1 MGTKMYKATYV
12 LVKHFFKTDGFQTDG
27 FRRMPFR
34 QAPSHRKESASGLLQ
49 RVPSKK
55 RLREWQRQATRQS
68 PGINLSDSF
77 VKLPT
82 TTLNT
87 LKYYEILVFVVL
99 LEKLDTM

>member
-12 LVKHFFKTDGFQTDG
+12 LVKHFFKTDGF
-27 FRRMPFR
+27 RRMPFG
-34 QAPSHRKESASGLLQ
+34 QAPSHRKESASGLLR

-68 PGINLSDSF
+68 PGIKLSDSF
-77 VKLPT
+77 VKLP